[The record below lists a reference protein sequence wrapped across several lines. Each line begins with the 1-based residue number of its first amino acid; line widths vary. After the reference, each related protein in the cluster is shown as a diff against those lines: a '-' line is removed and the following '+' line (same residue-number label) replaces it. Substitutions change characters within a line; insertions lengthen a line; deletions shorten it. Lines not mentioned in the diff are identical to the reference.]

1 VSNREPDRHSRRTR
15 TVDAERPLPASFDTA
30 ANTAEDDVP
39 APRSASTSSD
49 TTRYRTN
56 RQGEIDGAAVYRAMA
71 AAEKTP
77 QLASVYER
85 LAEVEEHH
93 LSFWEQQLR
102 TIGADPGPRR
112 PSWRARTM
120 AFLARRFGPGI
131 VLSTVATLEQVD
143 QGGYD
148 DQPETAGT
156 TMRDQERSHARV
168 LAYVAGGSPQGVAGE
183 TLAKL
188 EGRHRAPGGNALRA
202 AVLGANDG
210 LTSNLALVMG
220 VAGAQLTTAAILI
233 TGLTGLLAG
242 AGSMAIG
249 EWISVQSARELYQ
262 RQVRT
267 EAAEIHSVPDEEQQ
281 ELALIYEAKG
291 LPQHEAEQV
300 AERLMADEQ
309 AALDAMVREEL
320 GLDPSQ
326 LGGSPY
332 TAAASSFL
340 LFAIGAII
348 PLIPY
353 FITSGTAALIGAIG
367 CAALGLFAIGA
378 LITLLTGRSALFSG
392 TRQLIFGLLAA
403 GVTFLLGHLIGNAIG
418 G

>member
-1 VSNREPDRHSRRTR
+1 M
-15 TVDAERPLPASFDTA
+15 VDAGT
-30 ANTAEDDVP
+30 DV
-39 APRSASTSSD
+39 A
-49 TTRYRTN
+49 RYRVN
-56 RQGEIDGAAVYRAMA
+56 LQGEIDSAFVYRAMA
-71 AAEKTP
+71 AAETSP
-77 QLASVYER
+77 ELASVYVR
-85 LAEVEEHH
+85 LAEVEERH
-93 LSFWEQQLR
+93 LSFWEERLR
-102 TIGADPGPRR
+102 SVGVDPGPRR

-120 AFLARRFGPGI
+120 AFLARRFGPRL

-156 TMRDQERSHARV
+156 GMRDDERSHARV
-168 LAYVAGGSPQGVAGE
+168 LRYVAGGSPRGLAGE
-183 TLAKL
+183 TLARL

-220 VAGAQLTTAAILI
+220 VAGAQLTTSAILI

-242 AGSMAIG
+242 ACSMAIG

-267 EAAEIHSVPDEEQQ
+267 EAAEIRSVPDEEQE

-291 LPQHEAEQV
+291 LPQKEAEQV

-320 GLDPSQ
+320 GLDPSE

-332 TAAASSFL
+332 SAGASSFV
-340 LFAIGAII
+340 LFAVGAII

-353 FITSGTAALIGAIG
+353 FFLSGRAAVMAAIA
-367 CAALGLFAIGA
+367 CAAVGLFAIGA
-378 LITLLTGRSALFSG
+378 LITLLTGRSVLFSG
-392 TRQLIFGLLAA
+392 TRQLVFGLLAA
-403 GVTFLLGHLIGNAIG
+403 GVTFGLGRLIGTAVG

>member
-1 VSNREPDRHSRRTR
+1 
-15 TVDAERPLPASFDTA
+15 
-30 ANTAEDDVP
+30 
-39 APRSASTSSD
+39 
-49 TTRYRTN
+49 
-56 RQGEIDGAAVYRAMA
+56 
-71 AAEKTP
+71 
-77 QLASVYER
+77 
-85 LAEVEEHH
+85 
-93 LSFWEQQLR
+93 
-102 TIGADPGPRR
+102 
-112 PSWRARTM
+112 M
-120 AFLARRFGPGI
+120 AFLARRFGPRL

-156 TMRDQERSHARV
+156 GMRDDERSHARV
-168 LAYVAGGSPQGVAGE
+168 LRYVAGGSPRGLAGE
-183 TLAKL
+183 TLARL

-220 VAGAQLTTAAILI
+220 VAGAQLTTSAILI

-242 AGSMAIG
+242 ACSMAIG

-267 EAAEIHSVPDEEQQ
+267 EAAEIRSVPDEEQE

-291 LPQHEAEQV
+291 LPQKEAEQV

-320 GLDPSQ
+320 GLDPSE

-332 TAAASSFL
+332 SAGASSFV
-340 LFAIGAII
+340 LFAVGAII

-353 FITSGTAALIGAIG
+353 FFLSGRAAVMAAIA
-367 CAALGLFAIGA
+367 CAAVGLFAIGA
-378 LITLLTGRSALFSG
+378 LITLLTGRSVLFSG
-392 TRQLIFGLLAA
+392 TRQLVFGLLAA
-403 GVTFLLGHLIGNAIG
+403 GVTFGLGRLIGTAVG